1 MPIVGTRQPM
11 CLAVKAWPNSCINLT
26 ATSATLSA
34 AAGTLAAWQSG
45 YQAPAERPALE
56 LANMVLTGRLMAEA
70 ALLRQESRGA
80 HYRTDFPQASSNW
93 QHHIVFKKG
102 R

>member
-1 MPIVGTRQPM
+1 MRSG
-11 CLAVKAWPNSCINLT
+11 
-26 ATSATLSA
+26 ATLSA

-80 HYRTDFPQASSNW
+80 HYRTDYPDTLDAW
-93 QHHIVFKKG
+93 HHHLVFTAD
-102 R
+102 